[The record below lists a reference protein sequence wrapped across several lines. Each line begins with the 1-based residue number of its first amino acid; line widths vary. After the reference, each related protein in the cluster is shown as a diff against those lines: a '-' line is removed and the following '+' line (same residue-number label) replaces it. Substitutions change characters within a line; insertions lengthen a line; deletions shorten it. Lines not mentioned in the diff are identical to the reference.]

1 MKYNNLLEAII
12 DDLYER
18 KQSDLQSYGYTYY
31 KSVTLNK
38 ACDCDMIS
46 LIQNAKYDNKVDVS
60 RYTVDYGW
68 RVERSEV
75 GHPAYKNEEYESEE
89 TLPEYVKHFIEQAG
103 IILLGADM
111 TNDILEEE
119 QTTKG
124 YSPDI
129 EDEST
134 NSPTEAT
141 PYTQEDL
148 DEAKYTA
155 SEESYMEGYHV
166 GRAEAYEEVC
176 NKLISKI
183 TQLSHD

>member
-12 DDLYER
+12 DDLQER
-18 KQSDLQSYGYTYY
+18 EQNFHKTYGYTYY
-31 KSVTLNK
+31 KNMNTHE
-38 ACDCDMIS
+38 ACDCALIS

-60 RYTVDYGW
+60 RYTVDYSW

-89 TLPEYVKHFIEQAG
+89 TLPEDIKNFIRQAA
-103 IILLGADM
+103 ITLLGTKI

-119 QTTKG
+119 QTAKG
-124 YSPDI
+124 YSSDT

-134 NSPTEAT
+134 NST
-141 PYTQEDL
+141 PGSITYTQDEL
-148 DEAKYTA
+148 GEAKYIA

-166 GRAEAYEEVC
+166 GRAEAFEEVC
-176 NKLISKI
+176 NKLLDKLCVQN
-183 TQLSHD
+183 T

>member
-1 MKYNNLLEAII
+1 MKYNNLLEAIV
-12 DDLYER
+12 DELEER
-18 KQSDLQSYGYTYY
+18 SQNFNHSYGYTYY
-31 KSVTLNK
+31 KSMYAHK
-38 ACDCDMIS
+38 AHDCAMIS

-68 RVERSEV
+68 RVEISEP

-89 TLPEYVKHFIEQAG
+89 TLPEDIKNFIRQAA
-103 IILLGADM
+103 ITLLGTKI

-124 YSPDI
+124 WSQDTA
-129 EDEST
+129 DESI

-148 DEAKYTA
+148 DEAKYIA
-155 SEESYMEGYHV
+155 SEESYMEGYYV
-166 GRAEAYEEVC
+166 GRAEAFEEVC
-176 NKLISKI
+176 NKLLDRLCAQN
-183 TQLSHD
+183 T

>member
-1 MKYNNLLEAII
+1 MKYNNLLEVII
-12 DDLYER
+12 DDLQER
-18 KQSDLQSYGYTYY
+18 EQNFHKTYGYTYY
-31 KSVTLNK
+31 KNMNTYE
-38 ACDCDMIS
+38 ACDCAMIS

-60 RYTVDYGW
+60 RYTVDYSW

-89 TLPEYVKHFIEQAG
+89 TLPEDIKNFIRQAA
-103 IILLGADM
+103 ITLLGAKI

-124 YSPDI
+124 WSQDTA
-129 EDEST
+129 DESI

-141 PYTQEDL
+141 PYTQEEL
-148 DEAKYTA
+148 DDEKYAA